1 MAIMNENDTK
11 IRSFWWDFI
20 SSGLPK
26 DYDLD
31 IIRKIVLLNLIIVV
45 GSIFLGFLSV
55 VAFIQGDLILCAA
68 DSALILFLMWLIYIL
83 RRKRNYKFVG
93 NIGTII
99 TGFFYLFLIAHG
111 GIEKTAYLWIL
122 TYPLIVL
129 FLLGKR
135 VGTYFSILFLCMA
148 GVVFFLG
155 TKLAFFQKYDI
166 TIIIR
171 LVSVYAT
178 IYLIAILTELV
189 REKVQNKLKGRTN
202 ELIETNLKLISEIDE
217 RKRIEK
223 ALRNSEEFLDDVIES
238 IQDGIS
244 VLDKDLTIRHTNSV
258 MKQWYQ
264 RNLPLT
270 GKKCY
275 ECYHDQNH
283 PCQVCPTLRCMQS
296 GKTEKEIVPGLS
308 GSPVEWLEL
317 FSFPIRDRETG
328 EVAGAVE
335 FVRDITI
342 PKRLELQLARAQKME
357 AIGTLAGGV
366 AHDLNNI
373 LSGLVSYPELLL
385 MDIPADSPIKAP
397 IETIQKSGKKA
408 AAIVQ
413 DMLTLAR
420 RGVAVNEVV
429 NLNDTVTNFFDSLEC
444 SNIKKYHPK
453 VLFDVDLQPDLFNI
467 VGSPVHLSKTVMNLV
482 SNAAEAI
489 IDSGSV
495 HLETKNTYI
504 DKPLDRYE
512 EIPEGEYVVL
522 SVTDS
527 GLGISSE
534 DMDKIFE
541 PFYTKKRMGR
551 SGTGLGMAVVWGT
564 VKDLDG
570 FIDILSTSGTGTKI
584 DLYFPV
590 TRRNVSQKEKAIP
603 IEKYMGSEK
612 VLVVDDVEEQR
623 NIALAMLEKIGYS
636 VTAVS
641 SGEESIK
648 YLAQNHAD
656 ILILDMVMDP
666 GMDGFETYKEIVKRH
681 PNQKAIIASG
691 YSETDRVREAQR
703 LGAGKYIRKPYT
715 LENLGMSIRIEL
727 DKSPAL

>member
-83 RRKRNYKFVG
+83 RRKRNYRFVG

-189 REKVQNKLKGRTN
+189 REKVQNKLKGRTD

-258 MKQWYQ
+258 IKQWYQ

-397 IETIQKSGKKA
+397 IKTIQKSGKKA

-603 IEKYMGSEK
+603 IEQYMGSEK